1 MHKDAKYS
9 LWTIVRIERARRGP
23 AVDSAQR
30 TGFLTKSVSFFC
42 PGPSLAALALLGGAA
57 LDTGALALAAA
68 GGFFRPF
75 CCVSLVLAGGAELL
89 VWLSSEASEAVL
101 AIFELAR
108 GCKRESRGE
117 G

>member
-9 LWTIVRIERARRGP
+9 LWTIVRIERARREP
-23 AVDSAQR
+23 AVDRAQR

-57 LDTGALALAAA
+57 LDTGALDLTAA
-68 GGFFRPF
+68 GFFWPF
-75 CCVSLVLAGGAELL
+75 CCVSLVLTGGAELF
-89 VWLSSEASEAVL
+89 WLSSEASEAVL
-101 AIFELAR
+101 ARFELAR
-108 GCKRESRGE
+108 GCKRVRGE

>member
-1 MHKDAKYS
+1 MDDC
-9 LWTIVRIERARRGP
+9 EDRARERP
-23 AVDSAQR
+23 TTQR

-68 GGFFRPF
+68 GFFRPF